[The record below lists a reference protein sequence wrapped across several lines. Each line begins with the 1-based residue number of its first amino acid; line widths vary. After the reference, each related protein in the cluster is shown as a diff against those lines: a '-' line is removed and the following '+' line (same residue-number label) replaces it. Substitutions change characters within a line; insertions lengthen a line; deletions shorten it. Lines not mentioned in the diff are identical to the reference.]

1 MEGGTKTADAPD
13 YEYLFKLLLIGNS
26 GVGKSCILM
35 RYADNSFTEN
45 FFNTIGVDF
54 KIKTITLNDQVI
66 KMQIWDTAG
75 QDRFR
80 TLTSSYYRGA
90 HGIIIVYDVTNKE
103 SFDNVRQWMQEI
115 EKFASENVNKL
126 LVGNKS
132 DLEEQREVSYE
143 EGVELAKKFD
153 VPFLEVSAKNAIHI
167 EDTFTTMATEIQ
179 ARFLKEKT
187 KSGKDKRD
195 FMFGSAS
202 TLQLNQ
208 TAQEN
213 TKETASEQK
222 KNCC

>member
-1 MEGGTKTADAPD
+1 MDGKTADGPD

-54 KIKTITLNDQVI
+54 KIKTITLNDQVV

-90 HGIIIVYDVTNKE
+90 HGIIIVYDVTNKD
-103 SFDNVRQWMQEI
+103 SFDNVKQWMQEI

-132 DLEEQREVSYE
+132 DLEEQRKVTYD
-143 EGVELAKKFD
+143 EGVELSKKFD
-153 VPFLEVSAKNAIHI
+153 IPFLEVSAKNALNV
-167 EDTFTTMATEIQ
+167 EDTFITMASEIQ

-187 KSGKDKRD
+187 QKKEIKKDYTFGGNSSALTLNNTNEPQKEADHKS
-195 FMFGSAS
+195 
-202 TLQLNQ
+202 
-208 TAQEN
+208 
-213 TKETASEQK
+213 

>member
-1 MEGGTKTADAPD
+1 MNPSTDDGPE

-54 KIKTITLNDQVI
+54 KIKTISLNDQVI

-90 HGIIIVYDVTNKE
+90 HGIIIVYDVTNKD
-103 SFDNVRQWMQEI
+103 SFDNVRQWMTEI
-115 EKFASENVNKL
+115 EKFASESVNKL

-132 DLEEQREVSYE
+132 DLEEQREVTSE
-143 EGVELAKKFD
+143 EGMELAKKFD
-153 VPFLEVSAKNAIHI
+153 IPFLEVSAKNSTHVD
-167 EDTFTTMATEIQ
+167 DTFKTMASEIQ
-179 ARFLKEKT
+179 TRFVQEK
-187 KSGKDKRD
+187 KKKG
-195 FMFGSAS
+195 
-202 TLQLNQ
+202 
-208 TAQEN
+208 
-213 TKETASEQK
+213 TKENFMMGGTATSLTLNEKKESESETNK

>member
-1 MEGGTKTADAPD
+1 MDGKTADGPD

-90 HGIIIVYDVTNKE
+90 HGIIIVYDVTNKD

-132 DLEEQREVSYE
+132 DLEEQREVTYD

-153 VPFLEVSAKNAIHI
+153 IPFLEVSAKNALHVD
-167 EDTFTTMATEIQ
+167 DTFTTMATEIQ
-179 ARFLKEKT
+179 ARFLKEKSQ
-187 KSGKDKRD
+187 KKDKKD
-195 FMFGSAS
+195 FTIGSNPSAL
-202 TLQLNQ
+202 TLNANN
-208 TAQEN
+208 TEVKEQE
-213 TKETASEQK
+213 KS

>member
-1 MEGGTKTADAPD
+1 MNPSTDDGPE

-54 KIKTITLNDQVI
+54 KIKTISLNDQVI

-90 HGIIIVYDVTNKE
+90 HGIIIVYDVTNKD
-103 SFDNVRQWMQEI
+103 SFDNVRQWMTEI
-115 EKFASENVNKL
+115 EKFASESVNKL

-132 DLEEQREVSYE
+132 DLEEQREVTSE
-143 EGVELAKKFD
+143 EGMELAKKFD
-153 VPFLEVSAKNAIHI
+153 IPFLEVSAKNSTHVD
-167 EDTFTTMATEIQ
+167 DTFKTMASEIQ
-179 ARFLKEKT
+179 TRFVQEK
-187 KSGKDKRD
+187 KKKG
-195 FMFGSAS
+195 
-202 TLQLNQ
+202 
-208 TAQEN
+208 
-213 TKETASEQK
+213 TKENFMMGGTATSLTLNEKKESESETNK
-222 KNCC
+222 KSCC

>member
-1 MEGGTKTADAPD
+1 MDGKTADGPD

-54 KIKTITLNDQVI
+54 KIKTISLNDQVI

-90 HGIIIVYDVTNKE
+90 HGIIIVYDVTNRD

-132 DLEEQREVSYE
+132 DLEEQREVTYD

-153 VPFLEVSAKNAIHI
+153 IPFLEVSAKNAIHVD
-167 EDTFTTMATEIQ
+167 DTFTTMATEIQ
-179 ARFLKEKT
+179 TRFLKEK
-187 KSGKDKRD
+187 
-195 FMFGSAS
+195 
-202 TLQLNQ
+202 
-208 TAQEN
+208 AQ
-213 TKETASEQK
+213 KKEQK
-222 KNCC
+222 PFIKGNATAVTLNNRGTVEEQKGPEKKSNCC

>member
-1 MEGGTKTADAPD
+1 MDGKTADGPD

-54 KIKTITLNDQVI
+54 KIKTISLHDQVI

-90 HGIIIVYDVTNKE
+90 HGIIIVYDVTNRD
-103 SFDNVRQWMQEI
+103 SFDNVRIWMQEI

-132 DLEEQREVSYE
+132 DLEEQREVTYD

-153 VPFLEVSAKNAIHI
+153 IPFLEVSAKNALHVD
-167 EDTFTTMATEIQ
+167 DTFTTMAEEIQ
-179 ARFLKEKT
+179 KRFLKEKSQKKDKKDFIFGGST
-187 KSGKDKRD
+187 PTSLTLNTNNQEQKAVEEKKSG
-195 FMFGSAS
+195 
-202 TLQLNQ
+202 
-208 TAQEN
+208 
-213 TKETASEQK
+213 
-222 KNCC
+222 CC

>member
-1 MEGGTKTADAPD
+1 MEGKTADAPD

-90 HGIIIVYDVTNKE
+90 HGIIIVYDVTNKD

-132 DLEEQREVSYE
+132 DLEEQREVTFD
-143 EGVELAKKFD
+143 EGVELAKKYD
-153 VPFLEVSAKNAIHI
+153 IPFLEVSAKNWIHI
-167 EDTFTTMATEIQ
+167 DDTFTTMASEIQ
-179 ARFLKEKT
+179 ARFFKR
-187 KSGKDKRD
+187 KD
-195 FMFGSAS
+195 S
-202 TLQLNQ
+202 
-208 TAQEN
+208 
-213 TKETASEQK
+213 
-222 KNCC
+222 

>member
-1 MEGGTKTADAPD
+1 MEGKTADAPD

-90 HGIIIVYDVTNKE
+90 HGIIIVYDVTNRD

-132 DLEEQREVSYE
+132 DLEEQREVTYD
-143 EGVELAKKFD
+143 EGVELAKKYD
-153 VPFLEVSAKNAIHI
+153 IPFLEVSAKNSIHI
-167 EDTFTTMATEIQ
+167 DDTFTTMASEIQ

-187 KSGKDKRD
+187 HKKDKD
-195 FMFGSAS
+195 KYVFNS
-202 TLQLNQ
+202 TPTALTLNSGNNE
-208 TAQEN
+208 A
-213 TKETASEQK
+213 KEPESK

>member
-1 MEGGTKTADAPD
+1 MDAKTADGPD

-90 HGIIIVYDVTNKE
+90 HGIIIVYDVTNKD
-103 SFDNVRQWMQEI
+103 SFDNVKQWMQEI

-132 DLEEQREVSYE
+132 DLEEQRKVTYD
-143 EGVELAKKFD
+143 EGVELSKKFD
-153 VPFLEVSAKNAIHI
+153 IPFLEVSAKNALNV
-167 EDTFTTMATEIQ
+167 EDTFITMASEIQ

-187 KSGKDKRD
+187 AKKEIKKDYTFGGNSSALTLNNTNEPQKEADHKS
-195 FMFGSAS
+195 
-202 TLQLNQ
+202 
-208 TAQEN
+208 
-213 TKETASEQK
+213 

>member
-1 MEGGTKTADAPD
+1 MEGKTADGQD

-90 HGIIIVYDVTNKE
+90 HGIIIVYDVTSRD
-103 SFDNVRQWMQEI
+103 SFDNVRVWMQEI

-126 LVGNKS
+126 LVGNK
-132 DLEEQREVSYE
+132 
-143 EGVELAKKFD
+143 
-153 VPFLEVSAKNAIHI
+153 
-167 EDTFTTMATEIQ
+167 
-179 ARFLKEKT
+179 
-187 KSGKDKRD
+187 
-195 FMFGSAS
+195 
-202 TLQLNQ
+202 
-208 TAQEN
+208 
-213 TKETASEQK
+213 
-222 KNCC
+222 

>member
-1 MEGGTKTADAPD
+1 METSKTADAPD
-13 YEYLFKLLLIGNS
+13 YEFLFKLLLIGNS

-54 KIKTITLNDQVI
+54 KIKTITLNDQII

-90 HGIIIVYDVTNKE
+90 HGIIIVYDVTSKD

-132 DLEEQREVSYE
+132 DLEEQREVSYD
-143 EGVELAKKFD
+143 EGVELAKKYD
-153 VPFLEVSAKNAIHI
+153 IPFLEVSAKNAIHVD
-167 EDTFTTMATEIQ
+167 DTFTTMASEIQ
-179 ARFLKEKT
+179 TRFLKEKT
-187 KSGKDKRD
+187 HKKDKKE
-195 FMFGSAS
+195 FLFSSNPSAL
-202 TLQLNQ
+202 TLNSNVNE
-208 TAQEN
+208 AKEPEN
-213 TKETASEQK
+213 K

>member
-1 MEGGTKTADAPD
+1 MDGKTADGPD

-90 HGIIIVYDVTNKE
+90 HGIIIVYDVTNKD

-132 DLEEQREVSYE
+132 DLEEQREVTYD

-153 VPFLEVSAKNAIHI
+153 IPFLEVSAKNAFHVD
-167 EDTFTTMATEIQ
+167 DTFTTMATEIQ
-179 ARFLKEKT
+179 ARFLKEKSQ
-187 KSGKDKRD
+187 KKDKKD
-195 FMFGSAS
+195 FTVGSNPSAL
-202 TLQLNQ
+202 TLNPNN
-208 TAQEN
+208 TEAKEQE
-213 TKETASEQK
+213 KS

>member
-1 MEGGTKTADAPD
+1 MDGKTADGPD

-54 KIKTITLNDQVI
+54 KIKTITLNDQII

-90 HGIIIVYDVTNKE
+90 HGIIIVYDVTNKD

-132 DLEEQREVSYE
+132 DLEEQREVTYD

-153 VPFLEVSAKNAIHI
+153 IPFLEVSAKNATHVD
-167 EDTFTTMATEIQ
+167 DTFITMASEIQ
-179 ARFLKEKT
+179 ARFMKEKAN
-187 KSGKDKRD
+187 KGKGKENFAFGNNPTSLTLNVNDGESKKVDEKR
-195 FMFGSAS
+195 
-202 TLQLNQ
+202 N
-208 TAQEN
+208 
-213 TKETASEQK
+213 
-222 KNCC
+222 NCC

>member
-1 MEGGTKTADAPD
+1 
-13 YEYLFKLLLIGNS
+13 
-26 GVGKSCILM
+26 M

-54 KIKTITLNDQVI
+54 KIKTITLNDQII

-90 HGIIIVYDVTNKE
+90 HGIIIVYDVTNKD

-132 DLEEQREVSYE
+132 DLEEQREVTYD
-143 EGVELAKKFD
+143 EGVELAKKFYI
-153 VPFLEVSAKNAIHI
+153 PFLEVSAKNATHVD
-167 EDTFTTMATEIQ
+167 DTFITMASEIQ
-179 ARFLKEKT
+179 ARFMKEKAN
-187 KSGKDKRD
+187 KGKGKENFAFGNNPTSLTLNVNDGESKKVDEKR
-195 FMFGSAS
+195 
-202 TLQLNQ
+202 N
-208 TAQEN
+208 
-213 TKETASEQK
+213 
-222 KNCC
+222 NCC

>member
-1 MEGGTKTADAPD
+1 
-13 YEYLFKLLLIGNS
+13 
-26 GVGKSCILM
+26 M

-90 HGIIIVYDVTNKE
+90 HGIIIVYDVTNKD
-103 SFDNVRQWMQEI
+103 SFDNVKQWMQEI

-132 DLEEQREVSYE
+132 DLEEQRKVTYD

-153 VPFLEVSAKNAIHI
+153 IPFLEVSAKNALNV
-167 EDTFTTMATEIQ
+167 EDTFITMASEIQ
-179 ARFLKEKT
+179 TRFLKEKT
-187 KSGKDKRD
+187 QKKDKKD
-195 FMFGSAS
+195 FMFGGNSSAL
-202 TLQLNQ
+202 TLNNKD
-208 TAQEN
+208 EP
-213 TKETASEQK
+213 TKEESK
-222 KNCC
+222 KNNCC